1 MFSGII
7 EDIGQITAMTDLED
21 AVQLRIA
28 TKVLEGTKLGDSI
41 AVNGVC
47 LTVTQLYEDAFDA
60 DVMQE
65 SLDRSALGQLAVGSK
80 VNIERA
86 MRADARLDG
95 HIVQGHV
102 DATATLLSR
111 TSNPH
116 WEVLRFAY
124 PAHLAALIVEKGSIA
139 VNGTSLTVSG
149 LGDGNPDAVAENSA
163 TQSWFEVSLIP
174 TTLAET
180 TLDEVKEGEHVNIE
194 MDILGKYAQRYFQVH
209 GVGATTSEKTRSK

>member
-7 EDIGQITAMTDLED
+7 EDIGQISAITELED
-21 AVQLRIA
+21 AVQLRIS

-47 LTVTQLYEDAFDA
+47 LTVTQLHEGAFDA

-65 SLDRSALGQLAVGSK
+65 SLDRSTLGQLVVGSK

-102 DATATLLSR
+102 DATATLVSR
-111 TSNPH
+111 TVHPN
-116 WEVLRFAY
+116 WEVLRFEY
-124 PAHLAALIVEKGSIA
+124 PAHLAALIVEKGSVAI
-139 VNGTSLTVSG
+139 NGTSLTVSG
-149 LGDGNPDAVAENSA
+149 LGDGDTSGDAISSSA
-163 TQSWFEVSLIP
+163 QPWFEVSLIP

-180 TLDEVKEGEHVNIE
+180 TLGEINQGEQANIE

-209 GVGATTSEKTRSK
+209 GVGTPAS